1 MTSVLIELFPKDID
15 QLVFIEG
22 CGGGAS
28 LLFAKEPVGRE
39 VYNDINQNVYA
50 FFLTLASHAC
60 FQSLKSFLDITP
72 YSRQLHNKFREQLA
86 DPSLSYLDR
95 AARFFY
101 VNRTSFNGNGGFSR
115 NLHTRRG
122 MLKSVSDYLSTVDN
136 LEQFHQRISRVLIE
150 QLDVLDLVKRYNR
163 EDAFLYLDP
172 PYIHETRKSNKGY
185 DDEMTTDHHHQLAQ
199 ALCGFSGK
207 VMLSGYR
214 HPAYE
219 PLAPWRQIEFT
230 SKSAHSQGQE
240 ILWLNYE
247 Y

>member
-1 MTSVLIELFPKDID
+1 MTSMLIQHFPKDID
-15 QLVFIEG
+15 QLVYVEG

-28 LLFAKEPVGRE
+28 LLFAKEPVSRE

-72 YSRQLHNKFREQLA
+72 YSRELHTRFRKQLA
-86 DPSLSYLDR
+86 DPTLSYLDR

-122 MLKSVSDYLSTVDN
+122 MLKCVSDYLSTVDN
-136 LEQFHQRISRVLIE
+136 LEQFHQRMSRVLIE
-150 QLDVLDLVKRYNR
+150 QLDVIDLVKRYDR
-163 EDAFLYLDP
+163 EEVFLYLDP
-172 PYIHETRKSNKGY
+172 PYIHETRKGNDGY
-185 DDEMTTDHHHQLAQ
+185 DDEMTTEHHHDLAK
-199 ALCGFSGK
+199 ALVGFSGK

-214 HPAYE
+214 HSAYS
-219 PLAPWRQIEFT
+219 PISHWRQIEFT
-230 SKSAHSQGQE
+230 SKSANSNGQE
-240 ILWLNYE
+240 VLWLNYE
-247 Y
+247 